1 MNEVDVSIII
11 PVKNGANTI
20 RDLLESLMKLEYDRK
35 KYEVIVVD
43 GYSTDGT
50 RELVLKYP
58 VKLVMQEGDGLNA
71 ARNTGVKNSKG
82 RIIAFTDADCIV
94 PRDWVK
100 NIVSCFKDDDVAC
113 IGGSVKGLSKSF
125 TSIYVDNTGLHI
137 MPRYKKQKT
146 LNLWRVFSYP
156 AGCNIAFRRDLLIN
170 IGLFNE
176 AIKYGYDDLELIERL
191 GLNGY
196 KIRLEPNVIVFHQH
210 RNSIIKLIKQTYR
223 YGRGAGILIR
233 KVKGARPLKIWLILY
248 LIGFIVAITLLIVL
262 LITGILFNNKLSLD
276 IIKIIVL
283 TPLTWGLIYYFVKG
297 LKKRIL
303 KYALAYPIIDL
314 LVILSSAIGEL
325 QQLLRGKLNNH
336 DDDTL

>member
-1 MNEVDVSIII
+1 MSDVDVSIII

-20 RDLLESLMKLEYDRK
+20 RELLESLMNLEYDKR

-58 VKLVMQEGDGLNA
+58 VKLIMQEGDGLNA

-82 RIIAFTDADCIV
+82 RIVVFTDADCIV
-94 PRDWVK
+94 PRDWLK
-100 NIVSCFKDDDVAC
+100 NIVSCFKDDDIAC
-113 IGGSVKGLSKSF
+113 VGGSVKGLSRNF

-137 MPRYKKQKT
+137 MPQYKKQKV
-146 LNLWRVFSYP
+146 LNLWRAFSYP
-156 AGCNIAFRRDLLIN
+156 AGCNIAFRRDSLIN

-196 KIRLEPNVIVFHQH
+196 KIKLEPNVVVFHQH
-210 RNSIIKLIKQTYR
+210 RDSIIKLIKQTYK

-233 KVKGARPLKIWLILY
+233 KVGGIRPLKIWLTLY
-248 LIGFIVAITLLIVL
+248 LIGFITAVTLLIVL
-262 LITGILFNNKLSLD
+262 LITGIFFNNRLSLD
-276 IIKIIVL
+276 IIKIIML
-283 TPLTWGLIYYFVKG
+283 APLTWGLVYYFVKG
-297 LKKRIL
+297 LKKGIL
-303 KYALAYPIIDL
+303 KYTLTYPIIDL

-325 QQLLRGKLNNH
+325 YQLLKGE
-336 DDDTL
+336 T

>member
-1 MNEVDVSIII
+1 MSDVDVSIII

-20 RDLLESLMKLEYDRK
+20 RELLESLMNLEYDKR

-58 VKLVMQEGDGLNA
+58 VKLIMQEGDGLNA

-82 RIIAFTDADCIV
+82 RIVVFTDADCIV
-94 PRDWVK
+94 PRDWLK
-100 NIVSCFKDDDVAC
+100 NIVSCFKDDDIAC
-113 IGGSVKGLSKSF
+113 VGGSVKGLSRNF

-137 MPRYKKQKT
+137 MPQYKKQKV
-146 LNLWRVFSYP
+146 LNLWRAFSYP
-156 AGCNIAFRRDLLIN
+156 AGCNIAFRRDSLIN

-196 KIRLEPNVIVFHQH
+196 KIKLEPNVVVFHQH
-210 RNSIIKLIKQTYR
+210 RDSIIKLIKQTYK

-233 KVKGARPLKIWLILY
+233 KVGGIRPLKIWLILY
-248 LIGFIVAITLLIVL
+248 LIGFITAVTLLIVL
-262 LITGILFNNKLSLD
+262 LITGIFFNNRLSLD
-276 IIKIIVL
+276 IIKIIML
-283 TPLTWGLIYYFVKG
+283 APLTWGLVYYFVKG
-297 LKKRIL
+297 LKKGIL
-303 KYALAYPIIDL
+303 KYTLTYPIIDL

-325 QQLLRGKLNNH
+325 YQLLKGE
-336 DDDTL
+336 T